1 MASPTAGRLGPA
13 ERDAALA
20 RLRSEEL
27 ELLVVGGGVVGMGA
41 ALDAATRGLTTGLI
55 EQRDFASGTSSRS
68 SKLIHGGIRYLE
80 QLDFPLVREAL
91 IERGL
96 LLQRVAPHLVRP
108 VRFLYPL
115 KTPLI
120 ERLYIGAGMTLYDL
134 FSWTGGRAPG
144 VPHHRHLSR
153 RQLARAV
160 PSLKRDAFVGGLVYY
175 DGQVDDARLVSTI
188 ARTAAAYGASI
199 ASRVKAEGFVVEDG
213 RVVGVRARDLETD
226 TDFVVRAKRVVNA
239 TGVWTDETLH
249 GVGADSAIRV
259 RASKGVHLVVPR
271 EKFRSK
277 IGLLLRTEKS
287 VLFVIP
293 WGRHWLIGTTDTD
306 WELDLAHPA
315 ATAADIDYLLEHVNA
330 VLAKPLTRDD
340 VEGVYAGLR
349 PLLAGES
356 DETSKLSREHLVV
369 HPMPGLVAIG
379 GGKLTTYRVMGK
391 DAVDAA
397 VVDLEGAPDS
407 VTVDIPL
414 MGADGYPAA
423 RNRRARLARSSG
435 LTGEQVDHLLGRYG
449 ALVDD
454 LVGLVA
460 ERPELAEP
468 LPGTEY
474 LGAEVVYAVTHEG
487 ALHLDDVL
495 ARRTRISI
503 ETWDRGVAAAPVAAA
518 LMAGALRWD
527 EDRTQREVAAYL
539 ERVAAERAS
548 QLQPDD
554 ESADRVRLT
563 ARDVFG
569 R

>member
-1 MASPTAGRLGPA
+1 MSSPTAGRLGPA
-13 ERDAALA
+13 ERDDAIA
-20 RLRSEEL
+20 RLRSEQL
-27 ELLVVGGGVVGMGA
+27 DLLVVGGGIVGTGA
-41 ALDAATRGLTTGLI
+41 VLDAATRGLTTGLI
-55 EQRDFASGTSSRS
+55 EQRDLASGTSSRS

-115 KTPLI
+115 KTPLF

-175 DGQVDDARLVSTI
+175 DGQVDDARLVSTV
-188 ARTAAAYGASI
+188 ARTAASYGASI
-199 ASRVKAEGFVVEDG
+199 ASRVKAEGFIVEAG
-213 RVVGVRARDLETD
+213 AVVGVRARDLETD
-226 TDFVVRAKRVVNA
+226 DAFEIRAKRVVNA
-239 TGVWTDETLH
+239 TGVWTDEMLH
-249 GVGADSAIRV
+249 GVGADSEIRV

-306 WELDLAHPA
+306 WDLDLAHPA

-397 VVDLEGAPDS
+397 VVGLEGAPES

-414 MGADGYPAA
+414 VGADGYPAA
-423 RNRRARLARSSG
+423 RNRRSRLARSSG
-435 LTGEQVDHLLGRYG
+435 LAPEQIDHLLGRYG
-449 ALVDD
+449 ALVDEVVD
-454 LVGLVA
+454 LVRQ
-460 ERPELAEP
+460 RPELGEP

-487 ALHLDDVL
+487 AIHLDDVL

-518 LMAGALRWD
+518 LMAEALGWD
-527 EDRTQREVAAYL
+527 ADRSRLEVSAYL

-554 ESADRVRLT
+554 ESAERVRLS
-563 ARDVFG
+563 ARDAFG

>member
-1 MASPTAGRLGPA
+1 MPVPTDGRLGPA
-13 ERDAALA
+13 ERERAIAS
-20 RLRSEEL
+20 LRETQL
-27 ELLVVGGGVVGMGA
+27 DVLVVGGGVVGTGA
-41 ALDAATRGLTTGLI
+41 ALDAATRGLATGLV
-55 EQRDFASGTSSRS
+55 EQRDLAAGTSSRS
-68 SKLIHGGIRYLE
+68 SKLVHGGIRYLE

-91 IERGL
+91 VERGL

-115 KTPLI
+115 STPLV
-120 ERLYIGAGMTLYDL
+120 ERLYVGAGMALYDL

-144 VPHHRHLSR
+144 VAHHRHLSR

-160 PSLKRDAFVGGLVYY
+160 PGLRQGAFVGGLVYT
-175 DGQVDDARLVSTI
+175 DGQVDDARLVATI

-199 ASRVKAEGFVVEDG
+199 ATRVAAEGHLVEG
-213 RVVGVRARDLETD
+213 GAVVGVRARDLETG
-226 TDFVVRAKRVVNA
+226 TPFEIRAKRVVSA

-249 GVGADSAIRV
+249 DVGADDAIRV
-259 RASKGVHLVVPR
+259 RASKGIHLVVPR
-271 EKFRSK
+271 AKFRSK
-277 IGLLLRTEKS
+277 VGLLLRTEKS

-306 WELDLAHPA
+306 WHYDLAHPA
-315 ATAADIDYLLEHVNA
+315 ATAADIDYLLERVNA
-330 VLAKPLTRDD
+330 VLARPLTRDD

-369 HPMPGLVAIG
+369 RPMPGLVAIG

-391 DAVDAA
+391 DAIDAA
-397 VVDLEGAPDS
+397 VADLEGAPES
-407 VTVDIPL
+407 VTGDIPL
-414 MGADGYPAA
+414 VGADGYPAA
-423 RNRRARLARSSG
+423 RNRRSRLSRASG
-435 LTGEQVDHLLGRYG
+435 LSAERIDHLLGRYG

-454 LVGLVA
+454 VVELA
-460 ERPELAEP
+460 IERPELAEP
-468 LPGTEY
+468 LPGADY
-474 LGAEVVYAVTHEG
+474 LGAEVAYAVTHEG

-495 ARRTRISI
+495 TRRTRVSI

-518 LMAGALRWD
+518 IMADLLGWD
-527 EDRTQREVAAYL
+527 DERTRAEVAAYL

-548 QLQPDD
+548 QLQFDD
-554 ESADRVRLT
+554 ESADRVRRT
-563 ARDVFG
+563 AREVFG